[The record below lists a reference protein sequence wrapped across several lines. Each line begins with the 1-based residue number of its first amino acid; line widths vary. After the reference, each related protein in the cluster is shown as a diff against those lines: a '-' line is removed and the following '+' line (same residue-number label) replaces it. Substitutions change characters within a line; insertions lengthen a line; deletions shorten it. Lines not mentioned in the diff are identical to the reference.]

1 MWKAFRKSTLK
12 PEHAPQASISF
23 QKFHVL
29 SHTGDALD
37 QVRKSGCGSLLDKD
51 RHFVK
56 KQKYTLLSHRE
67 NLTTEERLSLR
78 LLPKAKKRLNVT
90 CVLKEAFPQIWDYYS
105 DGWARQFFENW
116 RGSLK

>member
-56 KQKYTLLSHRE
+56 KTEVHAVIAPRKSHYRGTPQFE
-67 NLTTEERLSLR
+67 T
-78 LLPKAKKRLNVT
+78 VT
-90 CVLKEAFPQIWDYYS
+90 
-105 DGWARQFFENW
+105 
-116 RGSLK
+116 